1 MMTSEVPKVSRT
13 GRYTVNKT
21 CEALGISR
29 SKLYH
34 IPEALLPFTGEKRHR
49 RYHGDKIL
57 RYWYLVTR

>member
-1 MMTSEVPKVSRT
+1 MTSEVPKVSRT

-21 CEALGISR
+21 CEALDISR
-29 SKLYH
+29 STLYK
-34 IPEALLPFTGEKRHR
+34 ISTALLPFTGKERHR